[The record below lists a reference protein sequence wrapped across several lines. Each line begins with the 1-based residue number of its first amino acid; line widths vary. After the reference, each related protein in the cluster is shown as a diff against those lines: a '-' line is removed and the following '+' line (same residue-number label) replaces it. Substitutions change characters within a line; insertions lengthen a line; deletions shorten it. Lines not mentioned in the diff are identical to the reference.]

1 MSESDITPR
10 DDGQDDERDDDRDDE
25 QALRDPLLEG
35 ARRGVRVHGT
45 ITGVICVLLIA
56 LNVTLAPELIWW
68 PFPVVGMLLGLGVH
82 WWFGYDR
89 LEEQL
94 RRRQG
99 RTDDV
104 PSAVADC
111 PGTPGTAG

>member
-1 MSESDITPR
+1 VSESDITPR

-45 ITGVICVLLIA
+45 ITGVISVLLIA

-68 PFPVVGMLLGLGVH
+68 PFPVVGMLLGLGAH

-94 RRRQG
+94 RRRQE
-99 RTDDV
+99 RADDV